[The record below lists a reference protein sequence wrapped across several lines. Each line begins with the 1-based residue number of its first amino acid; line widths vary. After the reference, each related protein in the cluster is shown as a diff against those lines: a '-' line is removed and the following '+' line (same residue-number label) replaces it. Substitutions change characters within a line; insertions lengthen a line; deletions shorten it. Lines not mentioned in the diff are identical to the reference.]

1 MLSSIPIHM
10 VLKPFPVII
19 KRDNRV
25 WQGLDTVHVG
35 SFKYNY
41 RMNLLWIAFKVS
53 KMSTI
58 KIDIGFDM
66 SICLPFQMPFHVLL
80 NINIITHKY
89 VFNKMTTLI
98 RIRTYM
104 KVWQK
109 CFWADAY
116 FSHKK
121 WLHKNNKNIF
131 REKVCLIIALTL

>member
-1 MLSSIPIHM
+1 M

-104 KVWQK
+104 KV
-109 CFWADAY
+109 
-116 FSHKK
+116 
-121 WLHKNNKNIF
+121 
-131 REKVCLIIALTL
+131 